1 MVLERNQTTSV
12 MNIAMPPRMVAPS
25 LGRDAQ
31 GGAQAGARE
40 AAVRA
45 ARGLAGDRYRG
56 AGVDGG
62 GQEAR
67 RGGGERWRRAIQ
79 VQRRRI
85 GGRARTMIMVS
96 VVVGA
101 ILLYLRRNGRIADD
115 RAGWCDCC
123 SVRLQ
128 APATSSRGGEGGSGL
143 GPWETRRAAPW
154 RGMCVCAEEAAASG
168 GRWEEGL
175 RRTKK
180 LCR

>member
-1 MVLERNQTTSV
+1 M
-12 MNIAMPPRMVAPS
+12 
-25 LGRDAQ
+25 
-31 GGAQAGARE
+31 
-40 AAVRA
+40 RA
-45 ARGLAGDRYRG
+45 ARGLAGDTIGGRASMAAVKKRG
-56 AGVDGG
+56 
-62 GQEAR
+62 EAAAR
-67 RGGGERWRRAIQ
+67 VATGAIQ

-101 ILLYLRRNGRIADD
+101 ILLYLRDGRNADD

-143 GPWETRRAAPW
+143 GPWETRRAAA
-154 RGMCVCAEEAAASG
+154 GSVCVCAEEAAGAG
-168 GRWEEGL
+168 GGWEEAFA

-180 LCR
+180 LCFSGLSISSKKTY